1 MARHGI
7 SFGVAILAAAMAV
20 AFVGAG
26 ASPVAGATP
35 PAATAANSI
44 TFTGKLNTGMMAIG
58 GETTGIIISD
68 GKTTYELDIKDAGL
82 RAKADQLNGK
92 QATVQGTLTVKAGV
106 EIAQRRI
113 IAVETLEAAAATV
126 PASAPASAPA
136 TQGSQRF

>member
-1 MARHGI
+1 
-7 SFGVAILAAAMAV
+7 
-20 AFVGAG
+20 
-26 ASPVAGATP
+26 VAGAMVLVAAVPVTVLEAAASRGAP
-35 PAATAANSI
+35 ATVPAATANTL
-44 TFTGKLNTGMMAIG
+44 TFTGKLTTGMMAIG